1 VLTRRQAQSLR
12 TYNRLTLNLPG
23 TVLIDQRF
31 RTDHP
36 PSKTNSGRSRS
47 QSQDSVTLAARR
59 AKPAKKGSSV
69 HADIIDH
76 LDISGIGAASQ
87 YSHFYHRIRARSI
100 ATLYLPG
107 FHHDGPFDA
116 CAPSRNRHRMKAPM
130 LAWAA
135 TEGAVDPAGPFPP
148 ELVSP
153 VSPDSLTPVKPPKA
167 PSRTSSDYVGM
178 GRLGDALPK
187 KRNDALA
194 EAWGVAEPEPFEE
207 FFAGGGSGH
216 ASAASSVRAGHD
228 GGLYFQQRRGRD
240 GKSEQGAERPRA
252 AHRRSTQRAPPPKP
266 IAVPGG
272 DVGYS
277 EGDVQLSPDQTSP
290 GTRRSRS
297 LMQRIRKMRETPNV
311 PVPAQVETSES
322 PSTGEPTPGGGKQS
336 RPSHRPNNSFL
347 GRFSK
352 SPNTPT
358 FDKPPISPFSDK
370 SAVSIEEVGKEKQL
384 PTLPNDGPVSPGSA
398 SGNEGYFDQQAGG
411 SDTGQSGIGRRAS
424 LMRKMVNG
432 VKRGARA

>member
-1 VLTRRQAQSLR
+1 MPESHPSR
-12 TYNRLTLNLPG
+12 TPKRAHKATG
-23 TVLIDQRF
+23 AKTSS
-31 RTDHP
+31 DHP
-36 PSKTNSGRSRS
+36 PSKANSGRSRS

-76 LDISGIGAASQ
+76 LDISGIGAA
-87 YSHFYHRIRARSI
+87 R
-100 ATLYLPG
+100 

-135 TEGAVDPAGPFPP
+135 TEGAVDPTGPFPP

-187 KRNDALA
+187 KRTDALA

-228 GGLYFQQRRGRD
+228 GGLYLQQRRGRD
-240 GKSEQGAERPRA
+240 GKAEQGAERPRA

-272 DVGYS
+272 EVGYPG
-277 EGDVQLSPDQTSP
+277 GDVQLSPDQTSP

-322 PSTGEPTPGGGKQS
+322 PSTGEPTPGKQS

-370 SAVSIEEVGKEKQL
+370 SAVSIEEGGKEKQL
-384 PTLPNDGPVSPGSA
+384 PTLPNDSPVSPGSV

-411 SDTGQSGIGRRAS
+411 SDTGHSGIGRRAS